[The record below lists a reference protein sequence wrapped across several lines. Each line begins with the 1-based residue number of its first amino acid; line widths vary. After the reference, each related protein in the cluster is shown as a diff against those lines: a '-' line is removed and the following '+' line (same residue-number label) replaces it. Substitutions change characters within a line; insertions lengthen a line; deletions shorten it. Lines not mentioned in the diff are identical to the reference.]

1 MSRTVLEIL
10 LKTAFAAAESIVQ
23 KKFCC
28 CYYLVKGI
36 VSKLLIS
43 TVANKC

>member
-36 VSKLLIS
+36 VYIYCCATKNI
-43 TVANKC
+43 